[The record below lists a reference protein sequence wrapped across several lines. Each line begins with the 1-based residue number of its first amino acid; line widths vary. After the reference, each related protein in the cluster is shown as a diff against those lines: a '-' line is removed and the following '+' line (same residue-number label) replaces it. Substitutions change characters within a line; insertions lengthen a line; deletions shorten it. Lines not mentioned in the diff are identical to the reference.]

1 MRQLHYLVAPHP
13 VARSYFH
20 ISPIGV
26 PHTVN
31 AVTGVQPTDLQI
43 SHGTECDKMEAK
55 VSEVH

>member
-1 MRQLHYLVAPHP
+1 MRQLHYLIAPHP

-31 AVTGVQPTDLQI
+31 AVTGVQTTDLQI
-43 SHGTECDKMEAK
+43 SHGTECDKMESK
-55 VSEVH
+55 VSELH